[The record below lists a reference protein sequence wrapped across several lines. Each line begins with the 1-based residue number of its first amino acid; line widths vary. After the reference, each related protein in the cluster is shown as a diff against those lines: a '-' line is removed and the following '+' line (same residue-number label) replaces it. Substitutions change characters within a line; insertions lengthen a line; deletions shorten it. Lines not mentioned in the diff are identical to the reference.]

1 LYRICAVVSSEGE
14 KTSWPFDAGNKTSQL
29 KGRCGVA
36 IQQKRGP
43 APIIGA
49 MQQKVFGLPV
59 DLAVIFSNYK
69 NAYKKR
75 IEKRQRWFIV
85 RLSFLKPFLEVDEK
99 ILQVTTGHSPTTIL
113 EKMGLGWL
121 FVYLKRSLLVFTDRR
136 IFHVPTT
143 PAYRYRYSV
152 AQIPYRLCR
161 SISMNGRNLILVYK
175 ASRMTEKFFSL
186 AGREKKKIREI
197 LKSVPV
203 SNDGAAAGG
212 RTHLCPRCAAPL
224 SVSGYVCRRCHL
236 RFKTGTLATLM
247 AVLLPGGGYFYIR
260 QPFLGVMSAIVEIFL
275 LAVVATACGNLAH
288 GDPPFWLAGAAILFI
303 LEKTAAAVHA
313 AVFIKEFVPRQ
324 KKIDFQ
330 SIRNQAGS

>member
-1 LYRICAVVSSEGE
+1 M
-14 KTSWPFDAGNKTSQL
+14 
-29 KGRCGVA
+29 A

-43 APIIGA
+43 APLIGV

-85 RLSFLKPFLEVDEK
+85 RLSFLKPFLELDEK
-99 ILQVTTGHSPTTIL
+99 IMQVTTGHSPTTIF
-113 EKMGLGWL
+113 EKMGLGWF

-143 PAYRYRYSV
+143 PAYRYRNSV

-161 SISMNGRNLILVYK
+161 SISMKGRNLILVYK
-175 ASRMTEKFFSL
+175 ASGVTEKFFSL
-186 AGREKKKIREI
+186 AGREKKKIRAI
-197 LKSVPV
+197 LKAVPV

-224 SVSGYVCRRCHL
+224 SVSGYACRRCHL
-236 RFKTGTLATLM
+236 KFKTGRLATLM

-260 QPFLGVMSAIVEIFL
+260 QPFLGVMSAILEISL
-275 LAVVATACGNLAH
+275 LAAIGTAHSNLVH
-288 GDPPFWLAGAAILFI
+288 GDKPFLLAGAATLFI
-303 LEKTAAAVHA
+303 LEKIAVVIHA
-313 AVFIKEFVPRQ
+313 GVFIKEFVPRP
-324 KKIDFQ
+324 KKFDFQ
-330 SIRNQAGS
+330 SVSEKAGE

>member
-1 LYRICAVVSSEGE
+1 M
-14 KTSWPFDAGNKTSQL
+14 
-29 KGRCGVA
+29 A

-43 APIIGA
+43 APIIGV

-85 RLSFLKPFLEVDEK
+85 RLSFLKPFLELDEK
-99 ILQVTTGHSPTTIL
+99 ILQVTTGHSPTTIF
-113 EKMGLGWL
+113 EKMGLGWV

-161 SISMNGRNLILVYK
+161 SISMKGRNLILVYK
-175 ASRMTEKFFSL
+175 ASGVTEKFFSL
-186 AGREKKKIREI
+186 AGREKNKIREI
-197 LKSVPV
+197 LKTVPV
-203 SNDGAAAGG
+203 SNDGTAAGG
-212 RTHLCPRCAAPL
+212 RTHLCPRCAATL
-224 SVSGYVCRRCHL
+224 SSSGHACRQCQIK
-236 RFKTGTLATLM
+236 FKTGTLATLM

-260 QPFLGVMSAIVEIFL
+260 QPFLGAMSTILEISL
-275 LAVVATACGNLAH
+275 LAVVVNAYSNLAH
-288 GDPPFWLAGAAILFI
+288 GDKPFLLAGAVTLFI
-303 LEKTAAAVHA
+303 FEKIAVAVHA
-313 AVFIKEFVPRQ
+313 GVFIKEFVPRQ
-324 KKIDFQ
+324 KKFDFQ
-330 SIRNQAGS
+330 SVSDQAD

>member
-1 LYRICAVVSSEGE
+1 M
-14 KTSWPFDAGNKTSQL
+14 
-29 KGRCGVA
+29 A

-43 APIIGA
+43 APIVGV

-85 RLSFLKPFLEVDEK
+85 RLSFLKPFLELDEK
-99 ILQVTTGHSPTTIL
+99 ILQVTTGHSPTTIF
-113 EKMGLGWL
+113 EKMGLGWF

-143 PAYRYRYSV
+143 PAYRYRNSIT
-152 AQIPYRLCR
+152 QIPYRLCR
-161 SISMNGRNLILVYK
+161 SISMKGRNLILVYK
-175 ASRMTEKFFSL
+175 ASGVTETFFSL
-186 AGREKKKIREI
+186 AGREKKKIGEI

-203 SNDGAAAGG
+203 SNNGAAAGG

-224 SVSGYVCRRCHL
+224 TASGYACRRCHL

-260 QPFLGVMSAIVEIFL
+260 QPFLGAMSAILEISL
-275 LAVVATACGNLAH
+275 LAMVGTAYSNLVH
-288 GDPPFWLAGAAILFI
+288 GDKPFLLAGAATLFI
-303 LEKTAAAVHA
+303 LEKIAVAIHA
-313 AVFIKEFVPRQ
+313 GVFIKEFVPR
-324 KKIDFQ
+324 KKKFDFQ
-330 SIRNQAGS
+330 SVSDQTG

>member
-1 LYRICAVVSSEGE
+1 
-14 KTSWPFDAGNKTSQL
+14 
-29 KGRCGVA
+29 VA

-43 APIIGA
+43 APIIGV

-85 RLSFLKPFLEVDEK
+85 RLSFLKPFLELDEK
-99 ILQVTTGHSPTTIL
+99 IMQVTTGHSPTTIF
-113 EKMGLGWL
+113 EKMGLGWF

-136 IFHVPTT
+136 IFHIPTT
-143 PAYRYRYSV
+143 PAYRYRNSV

-161 SISMNGRNLILVYK
+161 SISMKGRNLILVYK
-175 ASRMTEKFFSL
+175 ASGVTEKFFSL
-186 AGREKKKIREI
+186 AGREKKKIKAI
-197 LKSVPV
+197 LNAVPV

-224 SVSGYVCRRCHL
+224 SVSGYACRRCHL
-236 RFKTGTLATLM
+236 RFKTGSLATLM

-260 QPFLGVMSAIVEIFL
+260 QHFLGVMSAILEIFL
-275 LAVVATACGNLAH
+275 LAVVGTTYSNPVH
-288 GDPPFWLAGAAILFI
+288 GDKPFLLAGAATLFI
-303 LEKTAAAVHA
+303 LEKIAVAIHA
-313 AVFIKEFVPRQ
+313 GVFIREFVPRP
-324 KKIDFQ
+324 KKFDFQ
-330 SIRNQAGS
+330 SVSDQAG

>member
-1 LYRICAVVSSEGE
+1 
-14 KTSWPFDAGNKTSQL
+14 
-29 KGRCGVA
+29 VA
-36 IQQKRGP
+36 SQQKRGP
-43 APIIGA
+43 APIIGV

-85 RLSFLKPFLEVDEK
+85 RLSFLKPFLELDEK
-99 ILQVTTGHSPTTIL
+99 ILQVTTGHSPTTIF
-113 EKMGLGWL
+113 EKMGLGWF

-161 SISMNGRNLILVYK
+161 SICMKRRNLILDYK
-175 ASRMTEKFFSL
+175 TSGVTEKFFSL

-197 LKSVPV
+197 LKTVPV
-203 SNDGAAAGG
+203 SDDGLSAGG

-224 SVSGYVCRRCHL
+224 SASGYACRRCHL
-236 RFKTGTLATLM
+236 KFKTGTLAALM

-260 QPFLGVMSAIVEIFL
+260 QPFLGAMSAILEISL
-275 LAVVATACGNLAH
+275 LAVVGTAYDNLVH
-288 GDPPFWLAGAAILFI
+288 GDKPFLLAGAVTLFI
-303 LEKTAAAVHA
+303 LQKIAAAVHA
-313 AVFIKEFVPRQ
+313 GVFIKEFVPRQ
-324 KKIDFQ
+324 KKFDFQ
-330 SIRNQAGS
+330 SVSDHAG